1 MFKNG
6 IGFCQ
11 LLPLIQESTIH
22 AGNTGFALRKNRT
35 LHYNTSFTLVLPD
48 GVKEESN
55 QTLVSKNSKFSFV
68 AGDPADITEVQLT
81 ADIPWIVGDLKVYE
95 PEAIAASDEKGF
107 QNMVGAVIRTKSIST
122 KFQIAKKTS
131 VTVKKVWDDNNN
143 IAGKRASN
151 VQAQLY
157 ADSTPYG
164 SPVTLNADNSWTYTW
179 GTLPI
184 NENGETITYSVKE
197 VNVPK
202 QYTSEVTGN
211 ASSGFTITNTFA
223 PGTTSVNVTK
233 AWNDSENQDGKRPN
247 SVTVQLLA
255 DGKQYGDLVT
265 LNSSGNWMYTW
276 RGLPMYKDGGT
287 PIQYTVQETSTL
299 PDGYT
304 SSITGSAE
312 SGYVITNSYTP
323 KTTTITGVKTWDD
336 GNNQD
341 GKRPSQI
348 TVKLL
353 ADGIEADRTVAEA
366 DENGEWKYSF
376 SNLPKF
382 RNGKEISYS
391 VIEDAVPDYST
402 QIDGFDI
409 RNSYT
414 PGKTSVTVTK
424 VWDDGNNQDG
434 IRPESVQVQLY
445 ADGKASGDPVT
456 LNSDGN

>member
-1 MFKNG
+1 MKVDEKTVTEADGWQYSFNNLPVYKNG
-6 IGFCQ
+6 NKI
-11 LLPLIQESTIH
+11 
-22 AGNTGFALRKNRT
+22 K
-35 LHYNTSFTLVLPD
+35 Y
-48 GVKEESN
+48 
-55 QTLVSKNSKFSFV
+55 
-68 AGDPADITEVQLT
+68 
-81 ADIPWIVGDLKVYE
+81 
-95 PEAIAASDEKGF
+95 AIAED
-107 QNMVGAVIRTKSIST
+107 AVENYST
-122 KFQIAKKTS
+122 
-131 VTVKKVWDDNNN
+131 
-143 IAGKRASN
+143 
-151 VQAQLY
+151 
-157 ADSTPYG
+157 
-164 SPVTLNADNSWTYTW
+164 
-179 GTLPI
+179 
-184 NENGETITYSVKE
+184 TITGY
-197 VNVPK
+197 N
-202 QYTSEVTGN
+202 
-211 ASSGFTITNTFA
+211 ITNKYT
-223 PGTTSVNVTK
+223 PQQTSLSVLK
-233 AWNDSENQDGKRPN
+233 RWNDSENQDGKRPN

-299 PDGYT
+299 PDGY
-304 SSITGSAE
+304 
-312 SGYVITNSYTP
+312 ITNSYTP

-391 VIEDAVPDYST
+391 VIEDGVPDYST
-402 QIDGFDI
+402 Q
-409 RNSYT
+409 
-414 PGKTSVTVTK
+414 TSVTVTK

-456 LNSDGN
+456 LNSDGNWTYTWDNLDQMKSGTEIVYTAEEVTSIDGYTSSVSGNAAEGFTITNHHTPAEKTIVTEDTNSSGGHSSPSASTLNLVPDTADHTDVLRHGITAILSLTTALIAAVAYKRYQ